1 MMWTTHQVQ
10 IAWGCR
16 RAGGSAP
23 DDAVGWLGAAARGVV
38 QRSEAHDN
46 GQRNACPR
54 QVQVEPL
61 HSRQT
66 VPGHC
71 KQAEPRTAADRRRVV
86 NFKLNEP
93 RGPAGHHLPV

>member
-1 MMWTTHQVQ
+1 MMMWTTHQVQ

-54 QVQVEPL
+54 QVKP
-61 HSRQT
+61 SR
-66 VPGHC
+66 V
-71 KQAEPRTAADRRRVV
+71 TASKRSQGQPQIG
-86 NFKLNEP
+86 E
-93 RGPAGHHLPV
+93 GW